1 MTEAATLEK
10 TCREKF
16 IEVLP
21 QVCEQFGIKN
31 ALAAPRI
38 TKVSLNMG
46 VGRAIADGQILNIV
60 ADHLTALAGQKASI
74 TKAKKSIAQFR
85 SRQDMKI
92 GAKVTLRG
100 PKMWNFLDKLIHL
113 AIPRIR
119 DFRGISPRGFD
130 KQGNFSLGLN
140 EQALFPE
147 VDLDRLEHNQGLSI
161 TIVIENSDPEKSLAV
176 IQGIGMPLR
185 EK

>member
-1 MTEAATLEK
+1 MSEATLQK
-10 TCREKF
+10 SIRERF
-16 IEVLP
+16 EEVLP
-21 QVCEQFGIKN
+21 QVCEEYGVKN
-31 ALAAPRI
+31 KFAAPKI

-46 VGRAIADGQILNIV
+46 VGRAIQDGQILNIV
-60 ADHLTALAGQKASI
+60 ADHLTQLAGQKASI
-74 TKAKKSIAQFR
+74 TTAKKSVAQFR
-85 SRQDMKI
+85 SREGQKI

-119 DFRGISPRGFD
+119 DFRGISPKGVD
-130 KQGNFSLGLN
+130 KQGNFSMGLT

-161 TIVIENSDPEKSLAV
+161 TIVFENSDPAKTVAV
-176 IQGIGMPLR
+176 LRGIGMPLR